1 MDVSANVC
9 SRGARAASYF
19 FNKQKTVDR
28 IEKVCYTIIV
38 PRDKKKIKKEVK
50 IMTTVT
56 MKDNVL
62 TLARPTSFEIDIE
75 DFAVCVE
82 ERGLL
87 EALTDYTNDD
97 SADDFYEDHRN
108 ELLVMVARCWIEQYD
123 SKRKD

>member
-1 MDVSANVC
+1 MDISANVC

>member
-1 MDVSANVC
+1 
-9 SRGARAASYF
+9 
-19 FNKQKTVDR
+19 
-28 IEKVCYTIIV
+28 
-38 PRDKKKIKKEVK
+38 
-50 IMTTVT
+50 MTTVT
-56 MKDNVL
+56 MKNNVL
-62 TLARPTSFEIDIE
+62 TLARPTSFEIDVE
-75 DFAVCVE
+75 DFAACVE

>member
-62 TLARPTSFEIDIE
+62 TLARPTSFEIDVE
-75 DFAVCVE
+75 DLAACVE

-87 EALTDYTNDD
+87 EALTEYTDDD